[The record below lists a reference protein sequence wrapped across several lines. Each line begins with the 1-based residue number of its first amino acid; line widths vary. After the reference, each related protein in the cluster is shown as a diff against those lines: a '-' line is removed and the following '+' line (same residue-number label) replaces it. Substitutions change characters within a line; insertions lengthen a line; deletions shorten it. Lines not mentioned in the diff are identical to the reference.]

1 MHLGKIDDVMLDDQ
15 LIARFENYMQRFPE
29 LYFSLTEI
37 VKKFIPDSVVKPV
50 IVDLG
55 AGPGLLSFEMTKQ
68 IPDAMILGVDPSKE
82 MLNFAN
88 KKIKSENFKA
98 VVGSSEKIPMESG
111 KADIVVS
118 RFTLAYWDSL
128 EKGLK
133 EIHRA
138 LRSDGA
144 LVLEALNKDFPKWK
158 LLTIKVQMHLKSATK
173 DVIRYHVDAYKT
185 AHGFDEVSDFL
196 TNTGFEIVY
205 SDYKKKDW
213 KFIIVA
219 KK

>member
-1 MHLGKIDDVMLDDQ
+1 MLDDQ

-37 VKKFIPDSVVKPV
+37 VKKFIPESVVKPV

-133 EIHRA
+133 EIHRV

-144 LVLEALNKDFPKWK
+144 LVLEALNKGFPKWK
-158 LLTIKVQMHLKSATK
+158 LLTIKVQMHLRSATK

-185 AHGFDEVSDFL
+185 AHGFNKVSDFL

-205 SDYKKKDW
+205 SEYKKKDW

>member
-1 MHLGKIDDVMLDDQ
+1 MLDDQ
-15 LIARFENYMQRFPE
+15 LIARFENYMQRFPK

-37 VKKFIPDSVVKPV
+37 VKKFIPESVVKPV

-55 AGPGLLSFEMTKQ
+55 AGPGLLSFEMAKQ

-98 VVGSSEKIPMESG
+98 VVGGSEKIPMESG

-128 EKGLK
+128 ENGLR
-133 EIHRA
+133 EIHRV

-158 LLTIKVQMHLKSATK
+158 LLTIKVQMHLRSATK

-185 AHGFDEVSDFL
+185 AYGFNEVSDFL

-205 SDYKKKDW
+205 SEYKKKDW